1 MSASSNT
8 NLGSEFKGDI
18 KSRAAWGIVLG
29 VLTAVLGLLLIVY
42 PLFAAKVTTIV
53 IGSILIIAGVFE
65 LIQALRAH
73 TVGGFFI
80 RLLLGVV
87 YGFGGIVLV
96 LNPLWGV
103 AVLTVAL
110 GVMLVVEGG
119 AAAVL
124 AFQMKPIS
132 GWGWLLFDA
141 AITAILGFLIL
152 AHWPA
157 SSLWAIGTLVGAA
170 LFIRGVTRITLS
182 TRLRRVMGRLEEI
195 DSRPRRAA

>member
-1 MSASSNT
+1 MSASSN
-8 NLGSEFKGDI
+8 LGRELTGDI
-18 KSRAAWGIVLG
+18 KSRAGWGIVLG
-29 VLTAVLGLLLIVY
+29 ILTAVLGLLLIAY
-42 PLFAAKVTTIV
+42 PLFAATVTTIA

-65 LIQALRAH
+65 LLQALRAH
-73 TVGGFFI
+73 TVGAI
-80 RLLLGVV
+80 ITRILLGVV
-87 YGFGGIVLV
+87 YGFGGIVLF
-96 LNPLWGV
+96 LHPLWGV

-110 GVMLVVEGG
+110 GVMLIVEAG

-157 SSLWAIGTLVGAA
+157 SSIWAIGTLVGAA
-170 LFIRGVTRITLS
+170 LFIRGVTRIALS
-182 TRLRRVMGRLEEI
+182 TRLRRVMGRVEEV
-195 DSRPRRAA
+195 DARPRRAA

>member
-1 MSASSNT
+1 MSASSN
-8 NLGSEFKGDI
+8 LGREFMGDI

-29 VLTAVLGLLLIVY
+29 ILTAILGLLLILY
-42 PLFAAKVTTIV
+42 PLFAAKITTIV

-65 LIQALRAH
+65 LMQALRAH
-73 TVGGFFI
+73 TVGAFFM

-87 YGFGGIVLV
+87 YGFGGVVLL

-110 GVMLVVEGG
+110 GVMLVVEAG

-157 SSLWAIGTLVGAA
+157 SSIWAIGTLVGAA
-170 LFIRGVTRITLS
+170 LFIRGVTRIALS
-182 TRLRRVMGRLEEI
+182 TRLRRVTGRLEEV
-195 DSRPRRAA
+195 DARPRRAA

>member
-1 MSASSNT
+1 MSASSN
-8 NLGSEFKGDI
+8 LRSELTGDI

-29 VLTAVLGLLLIVY
+29 ILTAVLGLLLVVY

-53 IGSILIIAGVFE
+53 IGSILVIAGVFE

-73 TVGGFFI
+73 TVGAYFM

-87 YGFGGIVLV
+87 YGFGGVVLL

-110 GVMLVVEGG
+110 GVMLVVEAG

-157 SSLWAIGTLVGAA
+157 SSIWAIGTLVGAA
-170 LFIRGVTRITLS
+170 LFTRGVTRIALS
-182 TRLRRVMGRLEEI
+182 TRLRRVMGKLEEV
-195 DSRPRRAA
+195 DARPRRAA

>member
-1 MSASSNT
+1 MSASSN
-8 NLGSEFKGDI
+8 LRSELTGDI

-29 VLTAVLGLLLIVY
+29 ILTAVLGLLLVVY

-53 IGSILIIAGVFE
+53 IGSILVIAGVFE

-73 TVGGFFI
+73 TVGAFFMG
-80 RLLLGVV
+80 LLLGVV
-87 YGFGGIVLV
+87 YGFGGVVLL

-110 GVMLVVEGG
+110 GVMLVVEAG

-157 SSLWAIGTLVGAA
+157 SSIWAIGTLVGAA
-170 LFIRGVTRITLS
+170 LFIRGVTRIALS
-182 TRLRRVMGRLEEI
+182 TRLRRVMGKLEEV
-195 DSRPRRAA
+195 DARPRRAA